1 MNNIHNNRVGYTSNI
16 SKVSKFLK
24 GILPA
29 FLFALFIT
37 TGLFLTS
44 CSDPMSPVDEV
55 AQVKLEEKSETELK
69 PLYNVVTFG
78 KTATKAK
85 QVNLNNSVRFNGMAK
100 YQVQIK
106 DVKSDKWV
114 NLEFEMEDNN
124 TGYLRPKIKLENK
137 GSKMENWF
145 ISIKNTKVFLL
156 LENNLGLDFVNNKNQ
171 YQMRVVEMIYEH
183 NLNTHTYEGKMIVNE
198 GDIIEEVRYNNITEC
213 KAKIKE
219 NEFK

>member
-1 MNNIHNNRVGYTSNI
+1 MNNIHNNRVGYI
-16 SKVSKFLK
+16 SKISKN
-24 GILPA
+24 ILPV
-29 FLFALFIT
+29 FLLALFLSS
-37 TGLFLTS
+37 GLFLTS

-78 KTATKAK
+78 KTASKSK
-85 QVNLNNSVRFNGMAK
+85 QVNLNNSIRFNGMAK

-124 TGYLRPKIKLENK
+124 TAYLKPKINLQDN
-137 GSKMENWF
+137 GIKMENRF

-156 LENNLGLDFVNNKNQ
+156 LENNSGLEFVNNKNQ

-183 NLNTHTYEGKMIVNE
+183 NLNTHTQEGKMIIND

-213 KAKIKE
+213 KNKIKE

>member
-1 MNNIHNNRVGYTSNI
+1 MNNIHNNRVGYI
-16 SKVSKFLK
+16 SKISKN
-24 GILPA
+24 ILPV
-29 FLFALFIT
+29 FLLALFLSS
-37 TGLFLTS
+37 GLFLTS

-69 PLYNVVTFG
+69 PLYSVVTFG
-78 KTATKAK
+78 KTASKSK
-85 QVNLNNSVRFNGMAK
+85 QVNLNNSIRFNGMAK

-124 TGYLRPKIKLENK
+124 TAYLKPKINLQDN
-137 GSKMENWF
+137 GIKMENRF

-183 NLNTHTYEGKMIVNE
+183 NLNTHTQEGKMIIND

-213 KAKIKE
+213 KNKIKE

>member
-1 MNNIHNNRVGYTSNI
+1 MNNIHNNRVGLTSNI
-16 SKVSKFLK
+16 SKVSKFSK
-24 GILPA
+24 GILPV
-29 FLFALFIT
+29 FLFAFFLSS
-37 TGLFLTS
+37 GLFLTS

-78 KTATKAK
+78 KTASKSK
-85 QVNLNNSVRFNGMAK
+85 QVNLNNSIRFNGMAK

>member
-1 MNNIHNNRVGYTSNI
+1 MNSIHNNRVGYI
-16 SKVSKFLK
+16 SKISKN
-24 GILPA
+24 ILPV
-29 FLFALFIT
+29 FLLALFLSS
-37 TGLFLTS
+37 GLFLTS

-69 PLYNVVTFG
+69 PLYSVVTFG
-78 KTATKAK
+78 KTASKSK
-85 QVNLNNSVRFNGMAK
+85 QVNLNNSIRFNGMAK

-124 TGYLRPKIKLENK
+124 TAYLKPKINLQDN
-137 GSKMENWF
+137 GIKMENRF

-183 NLNTHTYEGKMIVNE
+183 NLNTHTQEGKMIVND

-213 KAKIKE
+213 KNKIKE